1 MDWIDVTLIEFVGQA
16 VLLDAEFME
25 FGVEL
30 RVSAPFT
37 TTQLPM
43 GGYEEGK
50 FCKA

>member
-1 MDWIDVTLIEFVGQA
+1 MEVMPIEFVGHA
-16 VLLDAEFME
+16 VVLDAEFME
-25 FGVEL
+25 FGLEL

-43 GGYEEGK
+43 GGYEEGR